1 MKFFIKI
8 LEAQGKYF
16 EPGGKLEKFHPLYEA
31 IDTFIFTLD
40 KRTDGATHVR
50 DAVDLKRVMTVVVL
64 ALMPCILLA
73 IYNHGYLAQQFLVDN
88 GGQAPG
94 WVGAILALVGLQAG
108 SFGAVVLHGLLL
120 FLPLYIVTM
129 TVGGIWEVVFAIV
142 RKHEINEGFLVTG
155 LLFPLILPPSIPL
168 WQVALGI
175 SFGVVIGKEVF
186 GGTGYNVLNPA
197 LVGRAFLFFAY
208 PAQISGNAVWVA
220 VDGYT
225 AATPLAEFA
234 AMGKEQF
241 SHFLDHGLQ
250 SGISWFDAFLGFV
263 PGSFAETSTLA
274 CLFGA
279 IILVATGV
287 GNWRIM
293 VSSFLG
299 MFFVATLFNV
309 LGSDTNPAF
318 GIGFHWHLVLGGFAF
333 GTVFMATDPV
343 SAAQTDVG
351 RWIYGAMIGAL
362 IVLVRVV
369 NPAYPEGTMLA
380 ILFGN
385 ILAPIIDYFVVKKN
399 IKRREARLAVQ

>member
-1 MKFFIKI
+1 MNIFVKI
-8 LEAQGKYF
+8 LEAQAKHF
-16 EPGGKLEKFHPLYEA
+16 EKGGALEKFHPLYEA
-31 IDTFIFTLD
+31 IDSFMFTVD
-40 KRTDGATHVR
+40 KRTEGATHVR
-50 DAVDLKRVMTVVVL
+50 DAVDIKRVMTVVVM
-64 ALMPCILLA
+64 ALTPCVLMA
-73 IYNHGYLAQQFLVDN
+73 IYNSGYQAQNYLVEHTLTASGWIGSVLAMSGF
-88 GGQAPG
+88 A
-94 WVGAILALVGLQAG
+94 AG

-155 LLFPLILPPSIPL
+155 LLFPLIVPPSIPL
-168 WQVALGI
+168 WQLALGV

-208 PAQISGNAVWVA
+208 PAQISGDAVWAA
-220 VDGYT
+220 VDGYST
-225 AATPLAEFA
+225 ATPLAEIA
-234 AMGKEQF
+234 AMSRDQF
-241 SHFLDHGLQ
+241 VHFLDHGLQ
-250 SGISWFDAFLGFV
+250 SGVSWFDAFLGFM
-263 PGSFAETSTLA
+263 PGSMGETSTLA
-274 CLFGA
+274 CIIGA
-279 IILVATGV
+279 AILIATGV

-293 VSSFLG
+293 ISSFLG
-299 MFFVATLFNV
+299 MFFVATLLNIV
-309 LGSDTNPAF
+309 GSSTNAAF
-318 GIGFHWHLVLGGFAF
+318 GLGFHWHLVLGGYAF

-351 RWIYGAMIGAL
+351 RWIYGALIGAL

-385 ILAPIIDYFVVKKN
+385 ILAPIIDYFVVKNN
-399 IKRREARLAVQ
+399 IKRREARLAV

>member
-8 LEAQGKYF
+8 LEAQGKHF
-16 EPGGKLEKFHPLYEA
+16 EHGGKLEKFHPLYEA
-31 IDTFIFTLD
+31 IDTFIFTLN

-94 WVGAILALVGLQAG
+94 WVGVILALVGLQAG

-129 TVGGIWEVVFAIV
+129 TVGGILEVIFAIV

-241 SHFLDHGLQ
+241 SQFLDHGLQ
-250 SGISWFDAFLGFV
+250 SGITWLDAFLGFV

-287 GNWRIM
+287 ANWRIM

-318 GIGFHWHLVLGGFAF
+318 GLGFHWHLVLGGFAF